1 VVRCVCRGERE
12 SVRGGK
18 MTAVG
23 DDRAAQ
29 RDAALRD
36 HLQWLATQQAE
47 LAHMR
52 RSDATDEDGEV
63 YCAPSDASTDRAM
76 YRSID
81 ELCGPISLADDQT
94 TGDGPLELGLD
105 DVDEA
110 IYRSIG
116 GGGHGGATDADA
128 LWVRGTRPPLLK
140 RQRACSD
147 LFNPHSASA
156 YGQGITHH

>member
-1 VVRCVCRGERE
+1 VVFVGASERVRAGE
-12 SVRGGK
+12 

-23 DDRAAQ
+23 DNQAAE

-36 HLQWLATQQAE
+36 HLQWLASQQAE
-47 LAHMR
+47 LADMR
-52 RSDATDEDGEV
+52 RSDATDEEGEV
-63 YCAPSDASTDRAM
+63 YTTSNAFTDRPM

-81 ELCGPISLADDQT
+81 DLCATISLADEQT
-94 TGDGPLELGLD
+94 TGDGPLELGMD
-105 DVDEA
+105 EVDEA
-110 IYRSIG
+110 IYRSVG
-116 GGGHGGATDADA
+116 GVHGSAMDADA

-156 YGQGITHH
+156 YGQDMSH